1 MTKPK
6 RRKKNFIPKLR
17 TNPEVLR
24 KKIED
29 QRIAIE
35 KINKQRDM
43 MYSALEKHV
52 EYLTNFTSHD
62 VKNAIQNMDS
72 IVSSLDTNNVSD
84 VEMKT
89 IKTCLNSIR
98 QSLDNFSSLV
108 PNSTKREF
116 KLMELFKAAE
126 LINRSE
132 LKKRKIIYELKI
144 DKEDKRTI
152 NQPFHNILQVLNNL
166 ILNSI
171 KALENI
177 NESPKISIDCKIIE
191 QKLDIIVCDNG
202 CGISENNKENIFDMY
217 FTTTG
222 GSGIG
227 LYHAKYSLEKMN
239 GTIHLLNSFSNF
251 KTAIKIE
258 IPIQDDKIDTD
269 N

>member
-1 MTKPK
+1 MSKTKRNKKYNPK
-6 RRKKNFIPKLR
+6 IR

-24 KKIED
+24 KKIDTLTEN
-29 QRIAIE
+29 IE
-35 KINKQRDM
+35 KIKKQRDM

-72 IVSSLDTNNVSD
+72 IVSSLDLDNVTEAEID
-84 VEMKT
+84 T

-98 QSLDNFSSLV
+98 QSLNNFSSLV
-108 PNSTKREF
+108 PNSTKKEF
-116 KLMELFKAAE
+116 KLLELFKAAE

-132 LKKRKIIYELKI
+132 LKKKKINYEFNI
-144 DKEDKRTI
+144 DKNDKRSI

-166 ILNSI
+166 MLNSI
-171 KALENI
+171 KALENTEYNPTI
-177 NESPKISIDCKIIE
+177 FIECKIIDE
-191 QKLDIIVCDNG
+191 QLDIIICDNG
-202 CGISENNKENIFDMY
+202 CGIPDENRDKIFDMY

-227 LYHAKYSLEKMN
+227 LYHAKYSLEKMK
-239 GTIHLLNSFSNF
+239 GSISLLNSFSNF
-251 KTAIKIE
+251 KTSIKIE
-258 IPIQDDKIDTD
+258 IPIKDDKIDTD

>member
-1 MTKPK
+1 MSKSK
-6 RRKKNFIPKLR
+6 RKRKNFTPMIR
-17 TNPEVLR
+17 TNPEILR

-29 QRIAIE
+29 QRLSIE

-52 EYLTNFTSHD
+52 EYLSNFTSHD

-72 IVSSLDTNNVSD
+72 IVSSLNIGNVTNIEID
-84 VEMKT
+84 T

-98 QSLDNFSSLV
+98 QSLNNFSSLV

-132 LKKRKIIYELKI
+132 LKKRKIIYELNV
-144 DKEDKRTI
+144 DKDDKKTI
-152 NQPFHNILQVLNNL
+152 NQPFHNILQVINNL

-171 KALENI
+171 KALEGI
-177 NESPKISIDCKIIE
+177 VDSPTIYIDCKIIDHQLE
-191 QKLDIIVCDNG
+191 IIVCDNG
-202 CGISENNKENIFDMY
+202 CGIPESNQDKIFDMY
-217 FTTTG
+217 FTTTD

-239 GTIHLLNSFSNF
+239 GTIKLLKSFSNF
-251 KTAIKIE
+251 STAIKLE
-258 IPIQDDKIDTD
+258 IPIKDDKINT
-269 N
+269 NN

>member
-1 MTKPK
+1 MSKYK
-6 RRKKNFIPKLR
+6 KKNKVFNPKLR

-24 KKIED
+24 KKID
-29 QRIAIE
+29 TLKE
-35 KINKQRDM
+35 KIVKIEKQRDM

-72 IVSSLDTNNVSD
+72 IVSSLDLKNVTSEEID
-84 VEMKT
+84 T

-98 QSLDNFSSLV
+98 QSLNNFSSLV
-108 PNSTKREF
+108 PNSTKKEF

-132 LKKRKIIYELKI
+132 LKKRKITYELNI
-144 DKEDKRTI
+144 DKNDKRTI

-171 KALENI
+171 KALENVSD
-177 NESPKISIDCKIIE
+177 SPKIYIECKIIDD
-191 QKLDIIVCDNG
+191 KLDIIVCDNG
-202 CGISENNKENIFDMY
+202 CGIPENNQDKIFEMY
-217 FTTTG
+217 FSTTN

-227 LYHAKYSLEKMN
+227 LYHAKYSLEKMK
-239 GTIHLLNSFSNF
+239 GTIRLLKSFSNF
-251 KTAIKIE
+251 KTSVKIE
-258 IPIQDDKIDTD
+258 IPIKDDKINID